1 MWGKGRRLEIHNNPL
16 NRSGISL
23 GLVAGLVGDPKET
36 DEFTLNMVSLTLSHV
51 KVEVDLTQ
59 PLSSVVEFE
68 RESGEVVEVH
78 VDYPWTPPTCSH

>member
-1 MWGKGRRLEIHNNPL
+1 M
-16 NRSGISL
+16 
-23 GLVAGLVGDPKET
+23 AGLVGDPKET